1 MNCIVCNYKIMDFDE
16 YDWDDDEEFYQNG
29 YTINNKFINTKQKNK
44 IKTPI
49 INKFV
54 ISYIFYTNYIKY

>member
-1 MNCIVCNYKIMDFDE
+1 MDFDE